1 MRKILVATE
10 KPFAA
15 SALKEMKSAA
25 STSSNIELSFLESY
39 TSPEEIKGAIKDAHG
54 LIVRSDKVRAEI
66 IEAAPDLKL
75 IIRAGSGYDN
85 VDLEAATERGI
96 VVMNTP
102 GQNANA
108 VAELA
113 FGLMVTMIRN
123 KFNGSPGSE
132 LKNKNLGLHGY
143 GNIGHCM
150 AQIARGFEMKLI
162 AYDPYVTDVI
172 DGVDLVE
179 SMSELYSRSDFISL
193 SIPVNKETQFSI
205 NYDLLQETK
214 ADAVLVNTAR
224 KEIIDEEGL
233 LKIMSERPDFRY
245 CSDIPPASREKF
257 ESLFGD
263 RCLIT
268 KKKMGAQTTEANT
281 NAGVAAIS
289 QAIEFF
295 ENGNNKFQIN

>member
-1 MRKILVATE
+1 MN
-10 KPFAA
+10 
-15 SALKEMKSAA
+15 S
-25 STSSNIELSFLESY
+25 SSNIELSFLESY
-39 TSPEEIKGAIKDAHG
+39 TSPEEIKGAIKDANG

-66 IEAAPDLKL
+66 IESAPDLKL

-96 VVMNTP
+96 AVMNTP

-123 KFNGSPGSE
+123 KFNGLPGSE
-132 LKNKNLGLHGY
+132 LKNKSLGLHGY

-179 SMSELYSRSDFISL
+179 SKSELYSRSDFISL
-193 SIPVNKETQFSI
+193 SK
-205 NYDLLQETK
+205 
-214 ADAVLVNTAR
+214 R
-224 KEIIDEEGL
+224 
-233 LKIMSERPDFRY
+233 R
-245 CSDIPPASREKF
+245 
-257 ESLFGD
+257 
-263 RCLIT
+263 
-268 KKKMGAQTTEANT
+268 
-281 NAGVAAIS
+281 
-289 QAIEFF
+289 
-295 ENGNNKFQIN
+295 